1 MHTHKMKIEL
11 LLDTMY
17 YNRKKHMLRN
27 PKGMGNQKIIATR
40 ALVVLHSAMNPSRVI
55 CRRLYDVNVLDW

>member
-1 MHTHKMKIEL
+1 
-11 LLDTMY
+11 
-17 YNRKKHMLRN
+17 MLRN